1 MNWALR
7 FGFRKGV
14 VSINASQVCLGA
26 LPNFHGENPVAF
38 CLIFIVEI
46 QQHFALNVS

>member
-14 VSINASQVCLGA
+14 VSINASLICLE
-26 LPNFHGENPVAF
+26 LVPNFHNKNLAAF
-38 CLIFIVEI
+38 CLIFVAEI
-46 QQHFALNVS
+46 